1 MQSDIAMAGSDA
13 SQRQYHMQGSGAR
26 AQASN
31 PQSESISAE
40 LAALREQ
47 SHVSRRQWQQ
57 SLALT
62 LSHMLKL
69 DDGSAA
75 DVIGFTQSS
84 FQSTSEM
91 LLFMRSMLL
100 KMQENG
106 TLLYKHTLKAV
117 AALDKGD
124 SLIPEYT
131 LDMQP
136 RKLYVVSDSV
146 LNMGKGYTSDNF
158 RKAVE

>member
-13 SQRQYHMQGSGAR
+13 SQSQYHMQGSGAR

-62 LSHMLKL
+62 LHHMLKL
-69 DDGSAA
+69 DNGSTA
-75 DVIGFTQSS
+75 DLIEFSQSS
-84 FQSTSEM
+84 FESTSEM
-91 LLFMRSMLL
+91 LLFVRSMLL
-100 KMQENG
+100 KCKRMEPYYISTRLKQ
-106 TLLYKHTLKAV
+106 LKHL
-117 AALDKGD
+117 
-124 SLIPEYT
+124 
-131 LDMQP
+131 
-136 RKLYVVSDSV
+136 
-146 LNMGKGYTSDNF
+146 
-158 RKAVE
+158 RKATH